1 MDKYRLVGL
10 MPKDKGS
17 GGGAWMGTLRLFD
30 GLHTI
35 VGKEKLKLFVAI
47 KNTNKNFITVIYKF
61 GISNF

>member
-47 KNTNKNFITVIYKF
+47 KTRIRILLQ
-61 GISNF
+61 